1 MMAKKSRKRDVVVE
15 KQIEEEVIIN
25 ELEKN
30 HTKQLFCNFRI
41 NNRFVLNDVHKTF
54 LDLCLHNTTK
64 MVFVDG
70 PAGSGKSYLS
80 VFAALK
86 MLQNKEINQIIY
98 IRSVVE
104 SASRS
109 LGYLKGDSE
118 EKFSVYTGPM
128 MQKLSEL
135 VGDEVGDNLINKEFI
150 KCMPVN
156 FVRGLTFRDSIVIV
170 DESQNLDYKE
180 LTTVLTRFGENS
192 KYIIIGDSFQS
203 DIGNKSGFVKIKE
216 SFNDTESEENGIY
229 NFGFSENEVVRSKI
243 LKFIV
248 RKLESSNT

>member
-1 MMAKKSRKRDVVVE
+1 MMAKKSRKRDVVVD
-15 KQIEEEVIIN
+15 KASEEEIIIH

-41 NNRFVLNDVHKTF
+41 YNKFVLNEVHKTF
-54 LDLCLHNTTK
+54 LDLCLHNDTK

-109 LGYLKGDSE
+109 MGYLKGDSE
-118 EKFSVYTGPM
+118 EKLSPYLGPLLE
-128 MQKLSEL
+128 KLNEL
-135 VGDEVGDNLINKEFI
+135 IGNKSANDLMNKEFV
-150 KCMPVN
+150 KCLPVN
-156 FVRGLTFRDSIVIV
+156 FVRGLTFRDSIVII

-180 LTTVLTRFGENS
+180 LTTVLTRFGENT

-203 DIGNKSGFVKIKE
+203 DIGNKSGFVKIRE
-216 SFNDTESEENGIY
+216 AFNDAESVENGIH
-229 NFGFSENEVVRSKI
+229 NFAFSENEVVRSKI

-248 RKLESSNT
+248 RKLETPNI